1 MISKRTLLS
10 LEFNKI
16 LSMVAEYAVLENTK
30 KEILEFNPLNEIKEV
45 EFLLSKTEEA
55 FKYLYTYSVGGIPF
69 FDNIEEPLKRV
80 DMGATLNNSELLKV
94 ADNLKGAR
102 VVRNQL
108 LAVNDETFSYLP
120 EIAKRLYVNNDFEK
134 EIYSK
139 ILSEDTVADTAS
151 DRLYSI
157 RKSIRDIKARI
168 GAELNSYMHSGLT
181 KYLQDAVVTIRGDRY
196 VIPVKS
202 EYRGQVKGFIHDQ
215 SSSGS
220 TVFIEPEIVMEL
232 NNDLKRAYIDEAD
245 EIYNILSDLSQKTTF
260 MSNALRYNEQN
271 VVEIDNAFARAYFAF
286 EFHCFRPFVNDVGE
300 IDIINGRHPLISK
313 DKVVP
318 INVSLGKEYN
328 FLLLTGP
335 NTGGK
340 TVTMKLVGLFALMTM
355 SGMFIPASSGSK
367 ISVFNGVYTDIG
379 DEQSIEQSL
388 STFSSHITNIIS
400 ILNNLD
406 NKSLVL
412 IDEIGVGTDP
422 EEGSALALAIIN
434 KLLSFNCF
442 GIITTHYSKLKEFAI
457 ENGKIEN
464 ACMEFDAKSLKPL
477 YKLSIGIP
485 GSSNALDISKSLGI
499 GDDVIDMAKSYMSSE
514 TIGFEKVL
522 KRAEEERLKAE
533 NLSRDLEELKL
544 LKQQEIDVLQAE
556 KEKIIKERE
565 KIYSNARL
573 ETKRIVLERLQDAE
587 EIVAEL
593 KTILKNA
600 NLESKDLFRASQLK
614 NKLYNSKFIDDFN
627 EDEPIELN
635 KPTEKQLKIGNRVY
649 VKSLGTYAKLVALK
663 KNKKEAEVVFGN
675 IKTVV
680 KVSEIYNSEEI
691 KEESNVRVSKSSIM
705 FLPKTEINIIGKTSL
720 EALTE
725 IKAFLDQA
733 IVNNL
738 TEIRIIHGVG
748 EGVLLKTVR
757 DYLKK
762 DNNVKE
768 YRRGRYGEGENGVTV
783 VTLK

>member
-1 MISKRTLLS
+1 MIQNRTLSS

-16 LSMVAEYAVLENTK
+16 LSMVAEHAVLDNTK
-30 KEILEFNPLNEIKEV
+30 KEILEFSPLSDIKEV

-55 FKYLYTYSVGGIPF
+55 FKYLYTYNVSGIPF
-69 FDNIEEPLKRV
+69 FDNIDEPLKRV
-80 DMGATLNNSELLKV
+80 DMGATLNNAELLRV

-102 VVRNQL
+102 VVKTQL
-108 LAVNDETFSYLP
+108 LSVNDETLVFLP
-120 EIAKRLYVNNDFEK
+120 EVAKRLYVNNEFEK

-139 ILSEDTVADTAS
+139 ILSEDTIADSAS
-151 DRLYSI
+151 QRLYLI

-168 GAELNSYMHSGLT
+168 SAELNSYMHGGLT

-202 EYRGQVKGFIHDQ
+202 EYRGQIKGFIHDQ

-245 EIYNILSDLSQKTTF
+245 EIYNILSELTQKVTF
-260 MSNALRYNEQN
+260 MSDALRYNEQN
-271 VVEIDNAFARAYFAF
+271 VVEIDNAFSRAYFAF
-286 EFHCFRPFVNDVGE
+286 EFHCFRPLVNKKGE
-300 IDIINGRHPLISK
+300 INIINGRHPLISK
-313 DKVVP
+313 EKVVP

-328 FLLLTGP
+328 FLLITGP

-340 TVTMKLVGLFALMTM
+340 TVTMKLVGLFTLMTM
-355 SGMFIPASSGSK
+355 SGIFIPASSGST
-367 ISVFNGVYTDIG
+367 ISIFNGVYTDIG

-388 STFSSHITNIIS
+388 STFSSHINNIIS

-406 NKSLVL
+406 NNSLVL

-422 EEGSALALAIIN
+422 EEGSALALAIIK
-434 KLLSFNCF
+434 KLLSYNCF
-442 GIITTHYSKLKEFAI
+442 GIITTHYSKLKEFALD
-457 ENGKIEN
+457 NGKIEN
-464 ACMEFDAKSLKPL
+464 ACMEFDSKSLKPL
-477 YKLSIGIP
+477 YKLNIGIP

-499 GDDVIDMAKSYMSSE
+499 GEDIITMANSFMSSE

-533 NLSRDLEELKL
+533 NLSKELEDLKALKE
-544 LKQQEIDVLQAE
+544 QEIAVLQLE

-565 KIYSNARL
+565 KIYANARQ
-573 ETKRIVLERLQDAE
+573 ETKRIVLDRLQDAE

-593 KTILKNA
+593 KSILKNA
-600 NLESKDLFRASQLK
+600 NLESKELFRASQLK

-635 KPTEKQLKIGNRVY
+635 KPTENQLKIGNRVY
-649 VKSLGTYAKLVALK
+649 VKSLKTYAKLISLK
-663 KNKKEAEVVFGN
+663 NNKKEAEVLFGN

-680 KVSEIYNSEEI
+680 KISEIYNSEQI
-691 KEESNVRVSKSSIM
+691 KEDSKVKISRQTVGI
-705 FLPKTEINIIGKTSL
+705 LPKTEINVIGKTSL

-725 IKAFLDQA
+725 VGAFLDQA
-733 IVNNL
+733 VVNNL
-738 TEIRIIHGVG
+738 TEVKIIHGVG
-748 EGVLLKTVR
+748 EGVLLKTIR

-762 DNNVKE
+762 EPNVKE
-768 YRRGRYGEGENGVTV
+768 YRRGRFGEGENGVTI